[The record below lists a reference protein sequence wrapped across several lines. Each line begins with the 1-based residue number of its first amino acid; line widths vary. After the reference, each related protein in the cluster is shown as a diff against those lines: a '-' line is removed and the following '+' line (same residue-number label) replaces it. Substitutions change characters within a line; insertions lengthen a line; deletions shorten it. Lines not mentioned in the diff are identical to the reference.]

1 MTYLF
6 PLVRKPRDDILS
18 SHSIAITSLNRHYS
32 ILIVTFGWLFYF
44 TQRYRPIF
52 VFSELFSEPT
62 ALFSVVF
69 SVVVFVVASIVI
81 ELPSSS
87 VPETGLIPHRT
98 RLYEGVSCE
107 LVTTKGTAGHFYP
120 STHLCLQPFFVDV
133 AECNASGLINGIHQ
147 PDIFLK

>member
-69 SVVVFVVASIVI
+69 SVVVSVVFSLVSVVLSVVLSAATG
-81 ELPSSS
+81 PPSS
-87 VPETGLIPHRT
+87 VPENSHRDRYLGMT
-98 RLYEGVSCE
+98 AAMTQNLSPRLHGYIWPRIKS
-107 LVTTKGTAGHFYP
+107 
-120 STHLCLQPFFVDV
+120 
-133 AECNASGLINGIHQ
+133 
-147 PDIFLK
+147 